1 MNLFILLFALLIR
14 GFLIRAKY
22 LRDNLEAIKSS
33 LMKRQM
39 YYDIYKIMRLDE
51 EWRKIKTQTQKIQEQ
66 RNKASLQISE
76 LKKKKKD
83 DEAESKRKELLEVKS
98 GIEEAEK
105 RLSEY
110 ESQISELLW
119 NMPNILHESV
129 PHGKDEKENV
139 LVRKFM

>member
-1 MNLFILLFALLIR
+1 MNLFILLFALLIS
-14 GFLIRAKY
+14 GFLISAKY

-39 YYDIYKIMRLDE
+39 SYDIYKIMRLDE
-51 EWRKIKTQTQKIQEQ
+51 EWRKIKTQTQKLQEQ
-66 RNKASLQISE
+66 MNKASLQISE

-129 PHGKDEKENV
+129 PHGKDEKE
-139 LVRKFM
+139 R